1 MKYTEE
7 YWDKRLAGIKSI
19 NVKNAIKKVYESYPK
34 ECMPQGICD
43 PLYIMNTIA
52 LEIGIGDGKGN
63 FYVK

>member
-7 YWDKRLAGIKSI
+7 YWSKRLEGVKSI

-52 LEIGIGDGKGN
+52 LEVGIGDGKGD